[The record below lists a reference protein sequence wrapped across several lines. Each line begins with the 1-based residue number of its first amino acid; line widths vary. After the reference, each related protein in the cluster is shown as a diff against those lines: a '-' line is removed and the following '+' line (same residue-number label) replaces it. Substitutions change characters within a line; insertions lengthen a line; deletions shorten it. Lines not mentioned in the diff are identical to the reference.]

1 MTRVISPTVSIDS
14 VSVAPDLV
22 PRRVRAAFAHAAVQ
36 QAADRIGVR
45 VLHIKG
51 VAVDHHL
58 SSPGGGT
65 DADVLV
71 DPATVGLLMAELRVL
86 GWELYSDFLTGSPF
100 GHAATLLHEHW
111 GYADLHRFFPG
122 MHRDPAATFEVLWA
136 ERQTGQI
143 AGMPCPV
150 PSSGAQAL
158 VLLLNNLRN
167 GRANAGDP
175 RVARLRAEP
184 DGWAQVEALVPRV
197 HAEVAFDAAFGRLEE
212 HHGEGDYWMWKVTTE
227 GGSRSAEWLA
237 RVRAAPTARAKL
249 DLLLRAPRVNTE
261 TLAHRLGRVPSRV
274 DVARE
279 FVRRGARGA
288 AELRSALARRLGAG
302 SR

>member
-1 MTRVISPTVSIDS
+1 M
-14 VSVAPDLV
+14 

-58 SSPGGGT
+58 SSSGGGT

-86 GWELYSDFLTGSPF
+86 GWERYSDFLTGSPF

-122 MHRDPAATFEVLWA
+122 MHHDPAATFEVLWA
-136 ERQTGQI
+136 ERQSGQI
-143 AGMPCPV
+143 AGMPAPV
-150 PSSGAQAL
+150 PSAAAQAL

-167 GRANAGDP
+167 GRTNAADARVERLLADP
-175 RVARLRAEP
+175 A
-184 DGWAQVEALVPRV
+184 GWRQVEALVPRV
-197 HAEVAFDAAFGRLEE
+197 HAELAFDAAFGRLDE
-212 HHGEGDYWMWKVTTE
+212 HHGEHDYWMWKVTTE

-237 RVRAAPTARAKL
+237 RVRAAPTTRARVGL
-249 DLLLRAPRVNTE
+249 VLRAPRVNTE
-261 TLAHRLGRVPSRV
+261 TLAHRLGRAPSRA
-274 DVARE
+274 DVAKE
-279 FVRRGARGA
+279 FVRRGSRGA
-288 AELRSALARRLGAG
+288 GELRSALVRRLGRG
-302 SR
+302 PQ